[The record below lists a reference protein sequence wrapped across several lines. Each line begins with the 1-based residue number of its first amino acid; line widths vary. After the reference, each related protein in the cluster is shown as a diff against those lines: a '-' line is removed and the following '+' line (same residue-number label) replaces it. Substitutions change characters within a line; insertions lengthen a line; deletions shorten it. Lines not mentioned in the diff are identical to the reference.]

1 MAIDEKAGRYSNNS
15 QGISDDPLFHLCWR
29 RQSCTSCLAGDVG
42 CSWCPI
48 VGLTVYYVFDLPTCQ
63 GEYTYFLLFL
73 HSIVIILTS
82 SACVPNSA
90 RLPILAPIGS
100 SHICPLGS
108 EERWELRTLPFGCNA
123 SSLTVIS
130 VVISILGT
138 LAAIMI
144 GCGMF
149 YLANS
154 VRRRW
159 KGSNRESL
167 NDARQG
173 WPLSTLWNKLLL
185 SLSQSFGRG
194 RGRHGQ
200 SELLVEEPRD
210 NGETR
215 PLLE

>member
-1 MAIDEKAGRYSNNS
+1 MMAPVETTGRYSNIS
-15 QGISDDPLFHLCWR
+15 RGISDDLLFRLCWR
-29 RQSCTSCLAGDVG
+29 RQSCSSCLAGDVG

-48 VGLTVYYVFDLPTCQ
+48 VSLAAYCLRSAELLWKVY
-63 GEYTYFLLFL
+63 LFPIFIA
-73 HSIVIILTS
+73 IVIILTS

-100 SHICPLGS
+100 SHICPLGF

-130 VVISILGT
+130 VVVSILGT
-138 LAAIMI
+138 LAAIATGFGI
-144 GCGMF
+144 T

-159 KGSNRESL
+159 TGTNRGNL
-167 NDARQG
+167 NDQGEGLAFGTLFYKLPFALVRIFGKCRQ
-173 WPLSTLWNKLLL
+173 
-185 SLSQSFGRG
+185 RD
-194 RGRHGQ
+194 GQ
-200 SELLVEEPRD
+200 SQLLVEEARD